1 MLQIISQLAINC
13 IDQATTEAWYVENF
27 SFQRVRSVTLPD
39 GREIIFIKM
48 ADSAFYLE
56 LFAAVGDSVSPEA
69 TMDGPTAAGYR
80 HLAFKV
86 DDVDAKLASMRN
98 VEITL
103 GPISFDDYIPGW
115 RTVWIR
121 DPDGRIIEISEGFKD
136 N

>member
-13 IDQATTEAWYVENF
+13 RSQEKTEAWYAENF
-27 SFQRVRSVTLPD
+27 GFRRVRSVTLPD

-56 LFAAVGDSVSPEA
+56 LFAAIGDSLTPDAS
-69 TMDGPTAAGYR
+69 MDGPTEAGYR

-86 DDVDAKLASMRN
+86 DNVDAKLASMKD
-98 VEITL
+98 VDITL

-121 DPDGRIIEISEGFKD
+121 DPDGRIVEISEGFTD
-136 N
+136 S